1 MSNTTANTTDEKLHI
16 AITELVLDL
25 KKDGTVGTL
34 ASKLGVSR
42 NRLTTIFRVYDALLE
57 GKEVPRSKT
66 DPRPTPLCWDLD
78 PLINISKALKI
89 PLSDFIRAAEDVKN
103 GLPPWFHARISEN
116 TQPQTR
122 AELVN
127 VFLEAAGCR
136 TYAMKDPLGVRGKRK
151 SYCHFKG
158 IAFSE
163 DAASV
168 LRYVVDFTIG
178 GEALQEFREA
188 YKGGKISSTETYQM
202 LKPILDSVVGDA
214 IHNVDE
220 DFVVLALLKRI
231 DETRG
236 NIEKKISAEFSRF
249 LEKKNSEPAPDK
261 GKKHR

>member
-78 PLINISKALKI
+78 PLINISKSLGI
-89 PLSDFIRAAEDVKN
+89 QPSDLIRAAEDVQN

-122 AELVN
+122 TELVHI
-127 VFLEAAGCR
+127 FLEAAGCR
-136 TYAMKDPLGVRGKRK
+136 TYAMHDPLRVKGARK
-151 SYCHFKG
+151 SFSHYKRDPFARGVAATVEAFINTILSNGRMNFFIDAYEEG
-158 IAFSE
+158 IITSE
-163 DAASV
+163 
-168 LRYVVDFTIG
+168 
-178 GEALQEFREA
+178 
-188 YKGGKISSTETYQM
+188 ETYLL
-202 LKPILDSVVGDA
+202 LKTIFDPVVGNIQDTEDG
-214 IHNVDE
+214 DE
-220 DFVVLALLKRI
+220 DEAFALFKHLLEMRCDFINKICLAISQFLK
-231 DETRG
+231 
-236 NIEKKISAEFSRF
+236 EKKLNRRSTRT
-249 LEKKNSEPAPDK
+249 KK
-261 GKKHR
+261 